1 MVTLSVE
8 GKQLALQRN
17 SSTQAKQQA
26 GFALIELMIVVAIL
40 GILAA
45 IAYPSYQGYV
55 ERANR
60 ADMMSEM
67 QQIASRIE
75 SNKLNYKRY
84 DRIPL
89 TTVLTGTVAAN
100 GSVSFPSAGTALYNV
115 IIGTG
120 TWGEA
125 DWTTSTGTL
134 GGADWMIRATPVAG
148 QRMAGDGNLTLD
160 SQGEKCRVVNAVATC
175 GMDNEWQ

>member
-1 MVTLSVE
+1 MTTLIKENPVKRGCLPSLNP
-8 GKQLALQRN
+8 KQ
-17 SSTQAKQQA
+17 K
-26 GFALIELMIVVAIL
+26 GFTLIELMIVVAIL

-55 ERANR
+55 KRTHR

-75 SNKLNYKRY
+75 SNKINYKRY

-89 TTVLTGTVAAN
+89 TTVLTGAVATN
-100 GSVSFPSAGTALYNV
+100 GSVKFPSNGTALYNV
-115 IIGTG
+115 AVGTG
-120 TWGEA
+120 TWGET

-134 GGADWMIRATPVAG
+134 GGTDWVIRATPVAG

-160 SQGEKCRVVNAVATC
+160 SQGEKCRVVNTVATC
-175 GMDNEWQ
+175 GMNNEWE

>member
-1 MVTLSVE
+1 MTISCKQCPVE
-8 GKQLALQRN
+8 KTYQSRLHPSQL
-17 SSTQAKQQA
+17 
-26 GFALIELMIVVAIL
+26 GFTLIELMIVVAIL

-55 ERANR
+55 ERTNR

-89 TTVLTGTVAAN
+89 SSVLSGTVAAN
-100 GSVSFPSAGTALYNV
+100 GSVSFPSAGTALYTV
-115 IIGTG
+115 RVGTG
-120 TWGEA
+120 TWGEV
-125 DWTTSTGTL
+125 DWMTSTGTL
-134 GGADWMIRATPVAG
+134 GGNNWTIRATPVAG
-148 QRMAGDGNLTLD
+148 QRMADDGSLTLN
-160 SQGEKCRVVNAVATC
+160 SAGQRCRKTSC
-175 GMDNEWQ
+175 GMDKEWQ